1 VVEAARISWRPLG
14 RLLVEQGLLSEL
26 ELEHALERQVSTG
39 RRLGETL
46 IDLGF
51 VSPDALSRALSE
63 QYGIGPTTETGFGT
77 GLRAEIERRFD
88 RGRAAAAEPRP
99 PVPAGAPGLAFAPA
113 PEPEAP
119 GPVAIDPEH
128 GYFPQLEEQWAKL
141 AAAEAELFEVKRELV
156 ALGRIAERR
165 REQAVRLVERL
176 RKRGRATVA
185 PPNAAPVTSRGHL
198 VYAAV
203 AGRYVLA
210 ERDGRPPE
218 PDAVIELPEIAEE
231 ALVVCRVGRSP
242 LPNDPRPCAFAQQ
255 QQVPSSGA

>member
-88 RGRAAAAEPRP
+88 RGRGPAAGPGLP
-99 PVPAGAPGLAFAPA
+99 IPAGAPALELVPD
-113 PEPEAP
+113 PEPEEPEPA
-119 GPVAIDPEH
+119 AIDPEH

-141 AAAEAELFEVKRELV
+141 AAAEAELFEARRELV
-156 ALGRIAERR
+156 ALGRAAEHRR
-165 REQAVRLVERL
+165 KQAVRLVERL
-176 RKRGRATVA
+176 RRRDLVTA
-185 PPNAAPVTSRGHL
+185 PPVEAAPVTPQGHL

-210 ERDGRPPE
+210 ECDGGPPE
-218 PDAVIELPEIAEE
+218 PDAILELPWIAEG

-242 LPNDPRPCAFAQQ
+242 LPNDPRPCVFAQQ
-255 QQVPSSGA
+255 RQMSSAGA